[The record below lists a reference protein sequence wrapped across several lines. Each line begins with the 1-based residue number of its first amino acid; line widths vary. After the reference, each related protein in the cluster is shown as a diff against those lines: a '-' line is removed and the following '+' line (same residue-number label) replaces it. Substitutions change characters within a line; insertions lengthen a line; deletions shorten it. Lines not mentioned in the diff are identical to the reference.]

1 VFDELDRGPDA
12 GDDFDVELDFEQI
25 AEIEY

>member
-1 VFDELDRGPDA
+1 VGAIQEA
-12 GDDFDVELDFEQI
+12 GAQPGEPGEISLDFEQI